1 MAYVDPELVERLYV
15 REGGTVSG
23 VAAHLD
29 SSVYAVRAIL
39 RDRHV
44 VVRGRGHP
52 AKNVNPLLNDA
63 DWLRAQ
69 YLDQQ
74 RTVKEIAAE
83 VGHSDHAV
91 KDRLRK
97 LQIPLRTNRQVIEM
111 RTQRRRAELGP
122 EVERRY
128 RSGESIETV
137 AAHVGAGWE
146 TVRRILAEREVPVRS
161 AAEAAALLKKPE
173 RAPSRARALRKAMR
187 EGRAACVVCGAVS
200 GLHYHHRDAD
210 PSNNSDDNLVPL
222 CADDHAMIEWF
233 VRPVFHRWRQTS

>member
-1 MAYVDPELVERLYV
+1 VAYVDPELVERLYV

-111 RTQRRRAELGP
+111 RTQRRRAN
-122 EVERRY
+122 
-128 RSGESIETV
+128 
-137 AAHVGAGWE
+137 
-146 TVRRILAEREVPVRS
+146 
-161 AAEAAALLKKPE
+161 LLKLLPIVHANDVRIQTRSLAKVHVFTMNE
-173 RAPSRARALRKAMR
+173 TNT
-187 EGRAACVVCGAVS
+187 CS
-200 GLHYHHRDAD
+200 GTSTKL
-210 PSNNSDDNLVPL
+210 
-222 CADDHAMIEWF
+222 F
-233 VRPVFHRWRQTS
+233 VRHALESFAGFGIMN